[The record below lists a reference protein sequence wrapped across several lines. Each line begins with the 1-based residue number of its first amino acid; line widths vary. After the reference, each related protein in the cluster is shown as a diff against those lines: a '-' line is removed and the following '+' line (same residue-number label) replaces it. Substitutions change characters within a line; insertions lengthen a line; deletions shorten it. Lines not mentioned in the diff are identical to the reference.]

1 MKNIPTVTPIL
12 PGSEELERYRLLAE
26 QPRASIEHLS
36 SLLMTLRA
44 HAASIAAF
52 DPVISRGI
60 FREVAHVA
68 LRLATLRSTNPDQF
82 RQKAAAIQG
91 LQFLDE
97 ALDAARAIQLLM
109 TVEAKRL
116 GINLET
122 MTVHDASPTNPTLN
136 S

>member
-1 MKNIPTVTPIL
+1 MPNIPTVTPIL
-12 PGSEELERYRLLAE
+12 PNSEELERYRLLAQ
-26 QPRASIEHLS
+26 QPRASIEHLAG
-36 SLLMTLRA
+36 LLMTLRA

-68 LRLATLRSTNPDQF
+68 LRLAILRSADPDQF
-82 RQKAAAIQG
+82 RRKAFAIQG
-91 LQFLDE
+91 VKFLDE

-109 TVEAKRL
+109 TIEARRL

-122 MTVHDASPTNPTLN
+122 MAVHDASPATPNLN

>member
-12 PGSEELERYRLLAE
+12 PNSEELEHYRLVAA

-36 SLLMTLRA
+36 SLLMLLRA

-52 DPVISRGI
+52 DPVVHRGI

-68 LRLATLRSTNPDQF
+68 LRLAILRSTNPDQF
-82 RQKAAAIQG
+82 RRKAFVIQG
-91 LQFLDE
+91 VQFLDE